1 MEVWPFYNLEEQ
13 QTIDRTTSTPSML
26 KPMENIEIYLK
37 TEDAWNFLEKWV
49 IQG

>member
-13 QTIDRTTSTPSML
+13 QTIYRTTSTPSML